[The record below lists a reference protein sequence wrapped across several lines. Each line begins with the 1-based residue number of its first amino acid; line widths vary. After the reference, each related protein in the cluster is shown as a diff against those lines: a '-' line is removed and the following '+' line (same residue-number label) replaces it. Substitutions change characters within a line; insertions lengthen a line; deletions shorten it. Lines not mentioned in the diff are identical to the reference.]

1 MTSRLLGAALALTL
15 LSGPALAG
23 PYTLTF
29 IGLADGANEAS
40 AAFAVNNAGQVVGS
54 DINLSASLGFIW
66 QNGAATPTLPA
77 SSTFNSGNS
86 PSFVQAINAHGQVA
100 GYGRVAFGVD
110 HAFRQTGGAIL
121 DLGDLPLGGD
131 VSKGWGINANGW
143 VVGESGTRENSLNV
157 QHGFVWNGSTMLDA
171 GDLAGGA
178 NASSLRAI
186 NDSNVAVGWGT
197 LNGSNRRAIKWEA
210 GVLTDLGELPG
221 GNDSSEAYAINNAG
235 VIVGQSALLG
245 PANISVVHAVRWDG
259 GVMTELGE
267 LPGGADFSTAFGF
280 NEAGD
285 IVGRSR
291 DGTGD
296 RAVLWRNNVLHD
308 INDLVPDRG
317 SFTFEIAYDIN
328 DNGWIVG
335 MGYDAA
341 ADRDRAFVLIP
352 QAGQETATPEPA
364 SAVLLLS
371 GLVALLRRR
380 ARA

>member
-1 MTSRLLGAALALTL
+1 MMNRMLAAALALTMV
-15 LSGPALAG
+15 SGPALAG

-29 IGLADGANEAS
+29 IGLADGANDAS

-54 DINLSASLGFIW
+54 DINLSPTLGFVW
-66 QNGAATPTLPA
+66 QNGVATPTLPA
-77 SSTFNSGNS
+77 SSYNNT
-86 PSFVQAINAHGQVA
+86 SFVQAINAHGQVT
-100 GYGRVAFGVD
+100 GYGRVAFGTD
-110 HAFRQTGGAIL
+110 HAFLQTATTTQ
-121 DLGDLPLGGD
+121 DLGDLPLGGN

-143 VVGESGTRENSLNV
+143 VVGESGTRQDNV
-157 QHGFVWNGSTMLDA
+157 NVLHGFVWNGSTMIDA
-171 GDLAGGA
+171 GDLPGGG
-178 NASSLRAI
+178 NASSLRGI

-259 GVMTELGE
+259 TVMTELGE
-267 LPGGADFSTAFGF
+267 LPGGSDFSTAFGL

-296 RAVLWRNNVLHD
+296 RAVLWRNNVLYD

-317 SFTFEIAYDIN
+317 AFTFEIAYDIN

-341 ADRDRAFVLIP
+341 ADRNRAFVLIP
-352 QAGQETATPEPA
+352 EAGQETATPEPA
-364 SAVLLLS
+364 SAALLLA
-371 GLVALLRRR
+371 GLAALVRRR
-380 ARA
+380 RV